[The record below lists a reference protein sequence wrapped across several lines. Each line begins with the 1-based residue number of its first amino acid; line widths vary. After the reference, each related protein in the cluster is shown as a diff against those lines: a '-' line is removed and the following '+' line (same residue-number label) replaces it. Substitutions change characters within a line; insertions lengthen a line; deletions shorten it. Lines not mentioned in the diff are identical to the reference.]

1 MDDFLVYIEK
11 LELIAF
17 FAAYALVYLFI
28 IILATELKLEK
39 SNWIKKLP
47 SLLPK
52 SYGLVVLLYVG
63 MKLNQYYP
71 LLKNYSLNF
80 NFTTPLFYL
89 KCWAVIG
96 LIFLFNFFK
105 KKPKLAIFHSLVFL
119 LIPVV
124 DFVHFYFNQ
133 IGIEIVH
140 NEMRMFFIGILLHLV
155 CIGIVAMYYYFHFK
169 FLKK

>member
-63 MKLNQYYP
+63 MKLNQY
-71 LLKNYSLNF
+71 
-80 NFTTPLFYL
+80 
-89 KCWAVIG
+89 
-96 LIFLFNFFK
+96 
-105 KKPKLAIFHSLVFL
+105 
-119 LIPVV
+119 
-124 DFVHFYFNQ
+124 
-133 IGIEIVH
+133 
-140 NEMRMFFIGILLHLV
+140 
-155 CIGIVAMYYYFHFK
+155 
-169 FLKK
+169 